1 MNVNYFLIKGIHVL
15 CINTLTPPT
24 TPTHCNTCLKN
35 VIPDTSRI
43 QVVTALTEILATV
56 LIKTI
61 INFYCLHWLTKP
73 NNNVTDINVL
83 TKGCVRNCVI
93 TQNEMGYMKIMSIMS
108 ICLSLCLLIWLSLCP
123 NFCEGSITCQCFMT
137 LNWGRLLK
145 SRSHQLGI
153 IEF

>member
-1 MNVNYFLIKGIHVL
+1 MSLQKLLAYKSFVCF
-15 CINTLTPPT
+15 T
-24 TPTHCNTCLKN
+24 TAAFTG
-35 VIPDTSRI
+35 
-43 QVVTALTEILATV
+43 ILATV

-73 NNNVTDINVL
+73 NNNVTGINVL
-83 TKGCVRNCVI
+83 TKGCVRNCFNFI